1 MHINRQHKR
10 CAGFATLDALA
21 ALMLL
26 NLLCLGVLAG
36 QLQALQAQRD
46 ALAMQTAVALA
57 QDLWER
63 MQINPQAALSY
74 QLQLGQTV
82 PALDCQ
88 SRACSL
94 DNWAQADLAAWLS
107 SVKLR
112 LPGAQTQLLTNSQ
125 AQVQLLLAWP
135 ISEWLPRLDINELKE
150 CPAKHRCWQTR
161 WTL

>member
-1 MHINRQHKR
+1 
-10 CAGFATLDALA
+10 
-21 ALMLL
+21 
-26 NLLCLGVLAG
+26 
-36 QLQALQAQRD
+36 
-46 ALAMQTAVALA
+46 
-57 QDLWER
+57 

>member
-1 MHINRQHKR
+1 MHLNHKRKR

-26 NLLCLGVLAG
+26 NVLCMGVLAG
-36 QLQALQAQRD
+36 QWQALQAQRD

-63 MQINPQAALSY
+63 MQINSQAALFY

-112 LPGAQTQLLTNSQ
+112 LPGAQTQLNTNSQ

-135 ISEWLPRLDINELKE
+135 VSEWLPKLDGNALKE
-150 CPAKHRCWQTR
+150 CPANHRCWQTH

>member
-1 MHINRQHKR
+1 MHINLKSRR
-10 CAGFATLDALA
+10 LAGFASLDALA
-21 ALMLL
+21 ALMVL
-26 NLLCLGVLAG
+26 NLLCLAVLAG
-36 QLQALQAQRD
+36 QWQALQAQRD

-63 MQINPQAALSY
+63 MQINTQAALSY
-74 QLQLGQTV
+74 QLQFGQTV

-94 DNWAQADLAAWLS
+94 DNWAQADLAAWLGT
-107 SVKLR
+107 VKLR

-135 ISEWLPRLDINELKE
+135 VTDLSLSLEGAVISE
-150 CPAKHRCWQTR
+150 CPAQHRCWQTH

>member
-1 MHINRQHKR
+1 MHINHQRMR

-36 QLQALQAQRD
+36 QWQALQAQRD

-82 PALDCQ
+82 HPLDCQ
-88 SRACSL
+88 SQACSL

-135 ISEWLPRLDINELKE
+135 VSEWLPMLDSSAIKE
-150 CPAKHRCWQTR
+150 CPAKHRCWQTH

>member
-1 MHINRQHKR
+1 MHMKHRPRRFK
-10 CAGFATLDALA
+10 GFATLDALA

-36 QLQALQAQRD
+36 QWQALQAQRD

-88 SRACSL
+88 SRACNL